1 MAPTLFWAQDTW
13 IRQAPSGLGA
23 ETDTQTSECSKQAL
37 VGLWWTSA
45 WGSSEQTCREAG
57 EFSWDLEGRLKTT
70 LHTLKG
76 KWVTGWIF
84 LAGSQLSQGCGQG
97 ALGALWGQL
106 GKAGGTLRA
115 PVSF

>member
-13 IRQAPSGLGA
+13 IRQAPIWSGRGDRH
-23 ETDTQTSECSKQAL
+23 TDKRVLEAL
-37 VGLWWTSA
+37 VGLWWTCA
-45 WGSSEQTCREAG
+45 WGCSEQTCREVG
-57 EFSWDLEGRLKTT
+57 EFSWDLVGRLKTT
-70 LHTLKG
+70 LQTLKG